1 MRPRLNP
8 RLPLRWLLTLSPLL
22 LAACGADRPLIP
34 AERCTAADTVRV
46 PLTELGAGCY
56 KGFAGGLYPGGGNEI
71 PQAHLAAGLEA
82 ARQVQPRDR
91 QGQPSATGKY
101 VLLSLGMS
109 NTTQEFC
116 SAGGLPGSCE
126 ATSFFAQAAA
136 DPAVNHGTLVVVNG
150 AYGGRAA
157 SSWTSPTMPDYDR
170 VRDSWL
176 TPLGLSEQQVQVIWI
191 KQANPGPRVAL
202 PASGADAYLLE
213 ASIAQTLRAI
223 RVRYP
228 NVRQVFLSSRI
239 YGGYATSSL
248 NPEPYAYEG
257 GFAMKWVVQAQ
268 VEQAAG
274 APADPRV
281 GDLRYASGAAP
292 WVAWGPYLWANG
304 TQPRAD
310 GLTWERADFN
320 TSDYT
325 HPASGARQKVGRLL
339 LDFFKSSP
347 ATQCWFLAGRSC

>member
-1 MRPRLNP
+1 MLIRIS
-8 RLPLRWLLTLSPLL
+8 LRWLPAVSAVL
-22 LAACGADRPLIP
+22 LAGCGGERALIP
-34 AERCTAADTVRV
+34 AERCTAADTLRI

-56 KGFAGGLYPGGGNEI
+56 KGFAGGLYPAGNNAI
-71 PQAHLAAGLEA
+71 PPAHLAAGLEA
-82 ARQVQPRDR
+82 AKGIQPRDR
-91 QGQPSATGKY
+91 QGLPSASGKY

-126 ATSFFAQAAA
+126 STSFYAQAAA
-136 DPAVNHGTLVVVNG
+136 DPAVNHSALVIVNG

-176 TPLGLSEQQVQVIWI
+176 TPLGLSEQQVQVVWI

-202 PASGADAYLLE
+202 PAANADAWLLE
-213 ASIAQTLRAI
+213 AAIAQTLRAI

-268 VEQAAG
+268 IEQAAG
-274 APADPRV
+274 AALDARV
-281 GDLRYASGAAP
+281 GDLRYATGAAP
-292 WVAWGPYLWANG
+292 WVAWGPYLWADG
-304 TQPRAD
+304 THPRLD
-310 GLTWERADFN
+310 GLVWERTDFN

-339 LDFFKSSP
+339 LDFLKSSP